1 MVLEKKGSIIEIFVG
16 QSYFLTHIEN
26 IDFKKAFDVSK
37 LEEGGLNTKNWIFKV
52 KNLMEY
58 PLYHI
63 LFLRSK
69 IKKLLSPLKLI
80 FVRLYIGRIL

>member
-26 IDFKKAFDVSK
+26 IDLKKAFDVSK

-58 PLYHI
+58 PLYHRFI
-63 LFLRSK
+63 SK
-69 IKKLLSPLKLI
+69 IQNQEITFPLKVDI
-80 FVRLYIGRIL
+80 CKTIYW